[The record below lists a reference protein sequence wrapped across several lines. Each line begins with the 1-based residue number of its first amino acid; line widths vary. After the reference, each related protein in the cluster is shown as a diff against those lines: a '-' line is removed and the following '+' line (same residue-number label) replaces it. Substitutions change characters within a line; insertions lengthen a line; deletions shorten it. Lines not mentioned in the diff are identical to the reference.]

1 MHASSSGCGS
11 WSASRQRWAA
21 EEWEASSATSRV
33 RRKIVPR
40 AREPTI
46 RYARMVEQLERKQ
59 CVDRERRVKE
69 KRGEQLMSAR
79 MDGRSL

>member
-1 MHASSSGCGS
+1 M
-11 WSASRQRWAA
+11 
-21 EEWEASSATSRV
+21 
-33 RRKIVPR
+33 PR

>member
-1 MHASSSGCGS
+1 M
-11 WSASRQRWAA
+11 
-21 EEWEASSATSRV
+21 
-33 RRKIVPR
+33 PR

-46 RYARMVEQLERKQ
+46 RYARMVEQLEQKQ